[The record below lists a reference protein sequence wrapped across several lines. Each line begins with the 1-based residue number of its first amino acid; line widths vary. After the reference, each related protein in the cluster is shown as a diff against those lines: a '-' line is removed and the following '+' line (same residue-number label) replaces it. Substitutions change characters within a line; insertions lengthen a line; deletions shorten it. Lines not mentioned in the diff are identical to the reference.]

1 MSETLVVFQSAI
13 IGPDGERYEGRACGR
28 EVPSGLWEGW
38 IEFTP
43 LAGGA
48 IVRTERE
55 TTQPNRTD
63 TEYWAT
69 GLTPVYL
76 EGALK
81 RALGEVLGGGSSTSS
96 NTPAVTP
103 ALADLSNSS
112 APLSAAHTSTA
123 HTVAS
128 HDSILN
134 PFSVYNKG
142 EALLRGQL
150 GALSAWHL
158 VNIVLD
164 FDLSDL
170 GVEALNHMPQ
180 ATLADLIV
188 TSVRHRVELQQA
200 ARTS

>member
-13 IGPDGERYEGRACGR
+13 VGPDGERYEGRACGR

-48 IVRTERE
+48 VVRTERE

-81 RALGEVLGGGSSTSS
+81 RALGEVLGGSSTSS
-96 NTPAVTP
+96 NSSAATP

-112 APLSAAHTSTA
+112 AAPATA
-123 HTVAS
+123 

-142 EALLRGQL
+142 EALLRRQL

-170 GVEALNHMPQ
+170 GVEALNRMPQ
-180 ATLADLIV
+180 PTLADLIV
-188 TSVRHRVELQQA
+188 TSVRHRVELRQT